1 MSSYQV
7 NRFLRDVN
15 RSAELAGQ
23 CAMDTGAVLKNYQLT
38 PEEEQALKG
47 WEVRTLYDM
56 GAHPLLL
63 LVYSLA
69 TSKDMA
75 AYARAINQKS

>member
-1 MSSYQV
+1 MSVYQV

-23 CAMDTGAVLKNYQLT
+23 SVRDIDTVLSNYQLT
-38 PEEEQALKG
+38 PEERETLKG
-47 WEVRTLYDM
+47 WEVRKLYEH

-63 LVYSLA
+63 LIYSLA
-69 TSKDMA
+69 THKDMA
-75 AYARAINQKS
+75 AYARAINHKG

>member
-1 MSSYQV
+1 MIV
-7 NRFLRDVN
+7 IAGTIPIKPEHRDE
-15 RSAELAGQ
+15 A
-23 CAMDTGAVLKNYQLT
+23 TQLT
-38 PEEEQALKG
+38 PEKEQALKG
-47 WEVRTLYDM
+47 WEVRKLYDM
-56 GAHPLLL
+56 GANPLLL